1 MATLRM
7 RPYHPDSCRAPEWA
21 CRAAVKA
28 FKAAAR
34 TGKPSDYTWHWWHSQ
49 TGKPR
54 VIQTGP
60 IRDWRYPAP
69 AYKDGRA
76 WAGVDRAS
84 YDACVEE
91 WEHGTH
97 PWIRRTP
104 VAPEAPVAQLVS
116 VVIRARRKDDG
127 TYGTA

>member
-1 MATLRM
+1 MATLRLS
-7 RPYHPDSCRAPEWA
+7 PFHPSGCKGTEAQCQAMVRAL
-21 CRAAVKA
+21 
-28 FKAAAR
+28 KAAAR
-34 TGKPSDYTWHWWHSQ
+34 ASKPPGYTWNWWHSQ

-60 IRDWRYPAP
+60 IRDWRYPSP

-84 YDACVEE
+84 YEACIEE
-91 WEHGTH
+91 WEQGTH
-97 PWIRRTP
+97 PWTRRTP
-104 VAPEAPVAQLVS
+104 VASETPVAQLVS